1 MSESEEMD
9 SIPHMTYERGFD
21 QLLRINREILKGKFR
36 NRPRVEMDEYRQL
49 NMNPERWHSS
59 SLLALCNALHPAIAR
74 HSP

>member
-49 NMNPERWHSS
+49 NMNPER
-59 SLLALCNALHPAIAR
+59 
-74 HSP
+74 